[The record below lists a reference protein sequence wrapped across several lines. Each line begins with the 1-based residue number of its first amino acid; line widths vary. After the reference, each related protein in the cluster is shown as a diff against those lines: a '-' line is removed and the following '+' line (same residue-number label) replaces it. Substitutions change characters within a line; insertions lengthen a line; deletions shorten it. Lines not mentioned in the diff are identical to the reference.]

1 MLGKEL
7 LYGVRYL
14 RRSPGFTIAAVAT
27 LALGIGA
34 NTAIFSFVNALL
46 LRPLPFPEAERLVT
60 IQSVRGNE
68 TGKLMPREWEELDR
82 DRATFAGV
90 AAWYPSQ
97 YNLTLGGTPE
107 VVRACMTT
115 ANLFRVLGV
124 SLAHGS
130 SWEEGTHR
138 ARNPAVVLNHELW
151 RNRMGGDTGIVSKSI
166 TMDHSP
172 YLVVGIARPSFQFP
186 VSSDVYRAAHL
197 GSAQNNG
204 VRSLFIVAR
213 LRGGITIE
221 QAQQRLNAFAAEQE
235 RIYPDSNRGIRFRL
249 TPLRETYVGEV
260 RPYLLLTSGLVTLV
274 LLIACVNVA
283 NLLLS
288 RGFGRRKE
296 LAVRAALGAGR
307 GSLFRQLLGESM
319 LLTLAG
325 GAAGLLL
332 AVWWIRSLRSILRVD
347 LPAWMT
353 VDLDIRVLLFTVA
366 ASVAC
371 GLIAGLMPALTL
383 ARTDLRDAFRDGAR
397 GSSLGPA
404 QKLMRRVLVA
414 GELAAAVA
422 LLVAS
427 GLLVRS
433 FARLQEADTGFRRD
447 RILTLRTDPPWA
459 RYNRVEQTSQFYRQA
474 LDRIEALPGVEAA
487 AANHSL
493 PLAVN
498 QNYGKP
504 SIAVEGQS
512 VDEQL
517 RNPFVNVQIV
527 SPTYLPVMGIPLIR
541 GRGFTGSDRIGT
553 PHVTLLSRP
562 LAERLFGAADP
573 VGRRVRMSGLLGAL
587 DERQENWFEVIG
599 VTGGVKSES
608 LLGGLSMDLYVSNQQ
623 QFTGDT
629 FFVVRTRQLDVA
641 GLRTAIASA
650 IRQVD
655 PEQPVFD
662 VQSLDD
668 LVEGTVWQR
677 RIAGR
682 LSLWFGALALV
693 LAAIGTYSV
702 ISYSVSQR
710 TRELGIRHA
719 LGSTPQLLLGLVI
732 REGMTVAAAGTI
744 AGAAVAAVAAHALAG
759 LLYGVRPLD
768 PVIFTGSIAVVTIAA
783 FVACYIPARRAAKAD
798 PLAALREN

>member
-1 MLGKEL
+1 M
-7 LYGVRYL
+7 
-14 RRSPGFTIAAVAT
+14 AAIGT

-60 IQSVRGNE
+60 IQSVRGDE

-151 RNRMGGDTGIVSKSI
+151 SNRMGGDPALVSRSI

-172 YLVVGIARPSFQFP
+172 YLVVGIAAPGFQFP
-186 VSSDVYRAAHL
+186 VRSDVYRAAHL
-197 GSAQNNG
+197 GAAQNND

-213 LRGGITIE
+213 LGRGVTIE
-221 QAQQRLNAFAAEQE
+221 QAQQRLNTFASGQE
-235 RIYPDSNRGIRFRL
+235 RIYPDANRGIRFRL
-249 TPLRETYVGEV
+249 TPLREAYVGEV

-319 LLTLAG
+319 LLTAAG
-325 GAAGLLL
+325 GAAGLVL
-332 AVWWIRSLRSILRVD
+332 AVWWTRLLRTMLRVD
-347 LPAWMT
+347 LPSWMT
-353 VDLDIRVLLFTVA
+353 IDLDTNVLLFTLAV
-366 ASVAC
+366 SVAC
-371 GLIAGLMPALTL
+371 GLIAGLMPALSL
-383 ARTDLRDAFRDGAR
+383 ARTDLQDAFRDGAR
-397 GSSLGPA
+397 GSSHGPG
-404 QKLMRRVLVA
+404 QRVVRQALVA

-422 LLVAS
+422 LIVTS
-427 GLLVRS
+427 GLLVQS
-433 FARLQEADTGFRRD
+433 FARLQKTDTGFRRD
-447 RILTLRTDPPWA
+447 HTLTLRTDPPWA
-459 RYNRVEQTSQFYRQA
+459 RYNQVEQTSQFYRQA
-474 LDRIEALPGVEAA
+474 LERIEGLPGVEAA

-504 SIAVEGQS
+504 SITVEGQS
-512 VDEQL
+512 VDEQR

-527 SPTYLPVMGIPLIR
+527 SPNYFPVMGVPILR
-541 GRGFTGSDRIGT
+541 GRGFTGNDRIGA

-562 LAERLFGAADP
+562 LTERLFGSADP
-573 VGRRVRMSGLLGAL
+573 IGRRVRMSGLLGAL
-587 DERQENWFEVIG
+587 DERQENWFEVVG

-608 LLGGLSMDLYVSNQQ
+608 LLGGLSMDLYLSNQQ
-623 QFTGDT
+623 QFAGDT
-629 FFVVRTRQLDVA
+629 FFIVRTRQPDIA
-641 GLRTAIASA
+641 GLRTAIAGA
-650 IRQVD
+650 IRQID

-662 VQSLDD
+662 VQPLDD

-682 LSLWFGALALV
+682 LSLWFGALALT

-702 ISYSVSQR
+702 LSYAVSQR

-719 LGSTPQLLLGLVI
+719 LGSTPRQLLTLVI
-732 REGMTVAAAGTI
+732 REGMTVAATGMI
-744 AGAAVAAVAAHALAG
+744 IGAAVAAGAAHAMAG
-759 LLYGVRPLD
+759 LLYGVSPLD
-768 PVIFTGSIAVVTIAA
+768 PPTFIGAISVAGVTAVL
-783 FVACYIPARRAAKAD
+783 ACFIPGWRASKTD
-798 PLAALREN
+798 PLTALRDQ